1 MGFMVVPLTA
11 RGVMVDGMRL
21 SGCSWSCCRRAVPAT
36 QMSAPESGRAS
47 TVAFPLRD
55 DMWTLMVGAGSK
67 VSGGRSLVDAMSGMA
82 EMTHAPGGV
91 TVGEA
96 GGVGGFRG
104 WVGGDGVGLRP
115 LQTLPKWPT
124 FLHRWH
130 VALKV
135 GQRWRPPS
143 WRPEPQPGQDLLG
156 RGLGE
161 VGCLRRVWTFMCSRG
176 VLVISA
182 CCFLAA
188 S

>member
-11 RGVMVDGMRL
+11 RGVMVDGRRL
-21 SGCSWSCCRRAVPAT
+21 SGCSWSCCRMAVPAT

-67 VSGGRSLVDAMSGMA
+67 VSGGRSLVDAMSGVA
-82 EMTHAPGGV
+82 EMARVPSGV
-91 TVGEA
+91 TVG
-96 GGVGGFRG
+96 GFCG
-104 WVGGDGVGLRP
+104 WVGGGGGSLRP

-130 VALKV
+130 VALKA

-143 WRPEPQPGQDLLG
+143 LRREPQAGQGLLG
-156 RGLGE
+156 WGLGE
-161 VGCLRRVWTFMCSRG
+161 VGCPRRVWTFMGSRG
-176 VLVISA
+176 VLAISA
-182 CCFLAA
+182 RCFLAA